1 MEKIFEDMASEKVF
15 LKMDIEGSEYRCLEA
30 IIENQHKIC
39 GLAIEFH
46 DVDLHLDKI
55 NYFIAKLNLSL
66 IHVHANNSS
75 PITPLGIP
83 LVLELTFSGN
93 CECLARKT
101 TLPHILDQPNDPKKP
116 EILFHFNNDES

>member
-30 IIENQHKIC
+30 IIKNQHKIVVSNR
-39 GLAIEFH
+39 ISRRRF
-46 DVDLHLDKI
+46 VDKI
-55 NYFIAKLNLSL
+55 NYFITKLNLSL

-83 LVLELTFSGN
+83 SYLN
-93 CECLARKT
+93 
-101 TLPHILDQPNDPKKP
+101 
-116 EILFHFNNDES
+116 